1 MSLQS
6 APLGQLPSMSM
17 PYSIPRY
24 EKGPSLW
31 EKALGA
37 LLVNAAGTA
46 ADKATAN
53 VMSSDNAAEFGQTP
67 RTGFGRLLD
76 PVVGDKEAAQLREQ
90 RFQSGESKLGR
101 EFQTGQHQL
110 SNEEAQAAAEVAA
123 RNAQL
128 LEGQRLQGGLDEQM
142 IRDLNARERTAQELS
157 GNAQNLW
164 LKQELESQSPETL
177 ARTDY
182 LKAQARHSG
191 AQADFSTQLLD
202 MYAHPEK
209 FGGKPLKGAIG
220 GPVISDA
227 DRAAMGQLRAGG
239 GAPSVVNPFTGSGAD
254 ASTYTS
260 GLSDVQALLA
270 QGVPVEQIPAI
281 VQRQQAVN
289 ARAQAMPAGSTTPVA
304 DPRLQALLRQLGM
317 VSDPSVYSTPDIFN

>member
-37 LLVNAAGTA
+37 LLVNAAGTV
-46 ADKATAN
+46 ADKATTN

-110 SNEEAQAAAEVAA
+110 SNEETQAAAEVAA

-157 GNAQNLW
+157 GNAQNLR
-164 LKQELESQSPETL
+164 LKQELENQSPETQ
-177 ARTDY
+177 ARTGLYKSQGGHYDS
-182 LKAQARHSG
+182 QAAFERHM
-191 AQADFSTQLLD
+191 LD
-202 MYAHPEK
+202 MLSRS
-209 FGGKPLKGAIG
+209 GKQSGIASG
-220 GPVISDA
+220 GPALSDA
-227 DRAAMGQLRAGG
+227 DRIAIEQLRAGN

-289 ARAQAMPAGSTTPVA
+289 TRAQAMPAGSTTPMA
-304 DPRLQALLRQLGM
+304 DPRRQVLLRQLGM